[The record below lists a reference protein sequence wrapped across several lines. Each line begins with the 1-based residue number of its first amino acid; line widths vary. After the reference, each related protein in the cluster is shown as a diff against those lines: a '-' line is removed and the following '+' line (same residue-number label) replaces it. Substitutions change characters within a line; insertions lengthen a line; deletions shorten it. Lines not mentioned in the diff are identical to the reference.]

1 MSREWRIVRHA
12 AGSLSANRR
21 RTALMALGLAVGVG
35 VLSTVMIVAEGERRE
50 VMELVGKHGLDL
62 IMVRAGGDVQVFAP
76 RADRG
81 IESLFEED
89 ARSIAAELANVSM
102 VSPVQNQRGLHA
114 VFEDRST
121 TTRVFGV
128 APDWIEIRRWGVA
141 DGEFISEPDVQGMT
155 RVAVLGAQVARQ
167 LFPEGG
173 AVGNVIRLGGDPYT
187 VKGVFLEMGASA
199 GGDDWDDR
207 IVVPFT
213 TSARR
218 LFGRPYLEQI
228 VMRVADPRRL
238 GETAARVRDLL
249 RVRHQIGQGE
259 PDDFFVREPEDV
271 EGAALETSNTLRSL
285 LIAVSA
291 VALVAGGLV
300 IMNLMLLAVSQRMRE
315 IGIRRAVG
323 ARAADIRLQFLSES
337 VMVAVAAGLIGVAA
351 GLVASLAL
359 EALGLATGHVTWVP
373 FVLAL
378 AACVTIGVAA
388 GVHPARRAA
397 AVHPAQAMRGST
409 S

>member
-1 MSREWRIVRHA
+1 
-12 AGSLSANRR
+12 
-21 RTALMALGLAVGVG
+21 
-35 VLSTVMIVAEGERRE
+35 
-50 VMELVGKHGLDL
+50 
-62 IMVRAGGDVQVFAP
+62 
-76 RADRG
+76 
-81 IESLFEED
+81 
-89 ARSIAAELANVSM
+89 
-102 VSPVQNQRGLHA
+102 
-114 VFEDRST
+114 
-121 TTRVFGV
+121 
-128 APDWIEIRRWGVA
+128 
-141 DGEFISEPDVQGMT
+141 
-155 RVAVLGAQVARQ
+155 
-167 LFPEGG
+167 
-173 AVGNVIRLGGDPYT
+173 
-187 VKGVFLEMGASA
+187 VFLEMGASA

-359 EALGLATGHVTWVP
+359 EVLGLATGHVTWVP

>member
-300 IMNLMLLAVSQRMRE
+300 IMNLMLLAVSQRVRE